1 MTSKFFGNRKSKGN
15 SKKEIK
21 KNISNNSKRKAFAV
35 RKTGRGKWKPFG
47 EAKN

>member
-1 MTSKFFGNRKSKGN
+1 MTSKFFGNSKAKSN

-35 RKTGRGKWKPFG
+35 RKTGRGK
-47 EAKN
+47 